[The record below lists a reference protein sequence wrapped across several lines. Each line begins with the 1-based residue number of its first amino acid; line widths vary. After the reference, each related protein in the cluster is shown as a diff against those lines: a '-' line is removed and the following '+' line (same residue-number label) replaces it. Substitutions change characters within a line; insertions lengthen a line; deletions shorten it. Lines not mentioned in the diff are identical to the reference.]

1 MSTLKRP
8 PHLLKISIALMLGLS
23 GCASTPGQQRSGPL
37 SKMKTYLAV
46 GDKPLPVVSG
56 EPGSTISASE
66 PSDVDPPSPRRS
78 GKGDGRIS
86 GRVYDADGR
95 PVPDA
100 RVRLAVNGASGGKVV
115 KTSTDRSGAFTLHGL
130 RANSDYTVI
139 AEWEGDDGPMSGRA
153 VASTNETDVRI
164 KLVSQDEP
172 KAIRATVPAKVKPVS
187 EVEESPDDPEP
198 ANLPRAIERPKPMAS
213 SREVDDS
220 RSVAVNEEDLP
231 PPLEAENL
239 PGDSR
244 VDIDQPAPMRR
255 PPPTAAIGAST
266 WRSGVGTTRL
276 KTQPVA
282 SGEDAVEHSSRELDS
297 TDAPIDPETRG
308 TSATSISNPADI
320 DDDGPNPLPPA
331 LERAEAPE
339 PAPLAKHKSEPAP
352 DSSDA
357 PRGLPRSDGGTTRP
371 STRKRATPAEQPPS
385 AAPGSLVV
393 AQGSFGPIVFQDDPF
408 ASEAP
413 PEIVRSAPASVA
425 PVAPSA
431 PKLVMKPRTARRP
444 EAIARREP
452 PRADSVRQQPF
463 RDQAPVEIK
472 PAPVARGAQ
481 KPKWGDLSASVKDIP
496 PLEGESLAASGRH
509 DAKAD
514 PGVTRRSFGAKSGT
528 KGESVQASPRSDLVK
543 FAEPYCDYDDRHRRI
558 VDFRLPDIDGKPVR
572 FQDIDADLILL
583 DFWGTW
589 CQPCLRSVPHLI
601 ELQERMGSRIAVVGI
616 ACEPDPRDEA
626 IARVKA
632 TAQKLNVNYPI
643 LVSKNDGT
651 CPIQEALH
659 IQAFPTLVLVDRQ
672 GRVIWRDQGATPA
685 TLARLDRALALSPKA
700 KITR

>member
-8 PHLLKISIALMLGLS
+8 PHLLKISMSLVLGLS
-23 GCASTPGQQRSGPL
+23 GCASTPGQQRTGPL

-56 EPGSTISASE
+56 EPGSTISGSE

-86 GRVYDADGR
+86 GRVYDAAGR

-153 VASTNETDVRI
+153 VASTDESDVRI

-172 KAIRATVPAKVKPVS
+172 KAIRATVPAKVRPVS
-187 EVEESPDDPEP
+187 EVEASPDDPEP
-198 ANLPRAIERPKPMAS
+198 ENLPRAIERRKPMAF
-213 SREVDDS
+213 SRELDDS
-220 RSVAVNEEDLP
+220 QSVAVNEEDLP

-239 PGDSR
+239 PRDSR
-244 VDIDQPAPMRR
+244 VDQPAPMRR
-255 PPPTAAIGAST
+255 PPPTAAIGART
-266 WRSGVGTTRL
+266 WRSGVGTTNA

-282 SGEDAVEHSSRELDS
+282 PGDS
-297 TDAPIDPETRG
+297 ATSAESQQPEPINAPIDPETRG
-308 TSATSISNPADI
+308 TSATAISNPADT

-331 LERAEAPE
+331 LERAEDPE
-339 PAPLAKHKSEPAP
+339 PAPIAKPRPKSAP
-352 DSSDA
+352 DTTRTMQGF
-357 PRGLPRSDGGTTRP
+357 PRIAGETTRP
-371 STRKRATPAEQPPS
+371 SSPSREKQAEELPS
-385 AAPGSLVV
+385 SAPGSLVV
-393 AQGSFGPIVFQDDPF
+393 AQETFGPIVFQNDPF
-408 ASEAP
+408 ASDTP
-413 PEIVRSAPASVA
+413 PEIVRRGPASVA
-425 PVAPSA
+425 PEAPSA
-431 PKLVMKPRTARRP
+431 PTGVVKPRASRRP
-444 EAIARREP
+444 EAIARRDP
-452 PRADSVRQQPF
+452 PPAASIRQDPF
-463 RDQAPVEIK
+463 RDEAPVKIK
-472 PAPVARGAQ
+472 PAPAPRETR
-481 KPKWGDLSASVKDIP
+481 KPKWGDVAASAKDIP
-496 PLEGESLAASGRH
+496 PLERDSLAANRPH

-514 PGVTRRSFGAKSGT
+514 PGITRRSFGTKSGT
-528 KGESVQASPRSDLVK
+528 KGEAVQASLRSDLVK

-558 VDFRLPDIDGKPVR
+558 VDFRLPDLDGKPVR

-601 ELQERMGSRIAVVGI
+601 ELQERLGSKIAVVGI

-626 IARVKA
+626 VARVKA
-632 TAQKLNVNYPI
+632 TARKLKVNYPI

-685 TLARLDRALALSPKA
+685 TLARLDRALALSPDA